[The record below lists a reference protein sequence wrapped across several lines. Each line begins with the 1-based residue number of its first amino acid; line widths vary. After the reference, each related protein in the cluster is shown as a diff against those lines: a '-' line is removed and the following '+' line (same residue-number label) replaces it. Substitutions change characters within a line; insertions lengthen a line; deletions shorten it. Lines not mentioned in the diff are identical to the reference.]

1 MVNKELILD
10 LLNRVGKSKEVQYFT
25 ETYSQLENTK
35 FGIIMISSS
44 LSSQITLVLREIE
57 LMNQLGIYPFIVL
70 ESGVDLHH
78 VQSFP
83 NVKVNKRS
91 SEKFDID
98 FDALKQ
104 ALSSKKSP
112 VINYQDTLKHDYI
125 TTEAVVRYLLS
136 TFQPEKII
144 YLDDNGGLK
153 DKDGADLSFING
165 FELDLMKDRISSSDF
180 DLVCMLRNFLEFIT
194 YGSAVITKPE
204 HLLQELLTVKGQGTF
219 IKVHHIIND
228 TFDRSDEHNIAK
240 CLELSFNK
248 RLVAHYFSK
257 PIHDL
262 FYQREFEGVAIIK
275 LLAGKYPYL
284 DKFAVK
290 PLFSGT
296 GLGKSLFHHVLDK
309 YPNLIWR
316 SSLDNPLKTF
326 YFNYSDGHVKTVN
339 WIIYWRGFEKF
350 ELDSIIEE
358 VGQLERDII

>member
-44 LSSQITLVLREIE
+44 LGSQITLVLREIE
-57 LMNQLGIYPFIVL
+57 LMNQLGIYPFIVI
-70 ESGVDLHH
+70 ESGIDLHH
-78 VQSFP
+78 FQSFP
-83 NVKVNKRS
+83 IVKVNKLS
-91 SEKFDID
+91 SEKFNID
-98 FDALKQ
+98 FDALQQ
-104 ALSSKKSP
+104 ALSSQKSP
-112 VINYQDTLKHDYI
+112 VINYHDSLKHDSI
-125 TTEAVVRYLLS
+125 TLEDVVRYLLS
-136 TFQPEKII
+136 TFQTEKII
-144 YLDDNGGLK
+144 YLDDNGGLN

-228 TFDRSDEHNIAK
+228 TFDRSFEPRIVQ
-240 CLELSFNK
+240 CLELSFNN
-248 RLVAHYFSK
+248 RLVANYFSK
-257 PIHDL
+257 PIHDV
-262 FYQREFEGVAIIK
+262 FYQRDFEGIAIIK
-275 LLAGKYPYL
+275 LLAEKYPYL

-290 PLFSGT
+290 PLFAGT
-296 GLGKSLFHHVLDK
+296 GLGKSLFHHVLNK

-316 SSLDNPLKTF
+316 SSLNNPLKTF
-326 YFNYSDGHVKTVN
+326 YFNYSDGHVKTTD
-339 WIIYWRGFEKF
+339 WIVYWRGFEKS

-358 VGQLERDII
+358 VEQLEKDII